1 MNETERKI
9 LRYIRNLR
17 PIILQD
23 GRLDIVETAWLVK
36 AIHQDEDLLGDDFK
50 AFVARLREVRAD
62 GVVTPQESESLV
74 RMMDA
79 LLAQAA
85 QLQAQAAQVQPVQ
98 ALPVQ
103 QTNPLAGLITMADAK
118 RIALTAA
125 GVAEADARNF
135 KVELDSEGVLMLYEV
150 EFDSGFHEYEYK
162 IDARTGAIVGTK
174 KKLDIF

>member
-1 MNETERKI
+1 MNKT
-9 LRYIRNLR
+9 IRNL
-17 PIILQD
+17 
-23 GRLDIVETAWLVK
+23 
-36 AIHQDEDLLGDDFK
+36 AIAALFIFPGLSGFPQ
-50 AFVARLREVRAD
+50 
-62 GVVTPQESESLV
+62 GVQQAAAPAPVSAQ
-74 RMMDA
+74 A
-79 LLAQAA
+79 AQAQAA

-98 ALPVQ
+98 ALLVQ

-125 GVAEADARNF
+125 GVAETDARNF

>member
-1 MNETERKI
+1 MNKT
-9 LRYIRNLR
+9 IRNL
-17 PIILQD
+17 
-23 GRLDIVETAWLVK
+23 
-36 AIHQDEDLLGDDFK
+36 AIAALFIFPGLSGF
-50 AFVARLREVRAD
+50 
-62 GVVTPQESESLV
+62 PQEVQQAAAPAPVSAQAAQAQADQL
-74 RMMDA
+74 R
-79 LLAQAA
+79 AQAA

-103 QTNPLAGLITMADAK
+103 RTNPLAGLITMADAK

>member
-1 MNETERKI
+1 MNKT
-9 LRYIRNLR
+9 IRNL
-17 PIILQD
+17 
-23 GRLDIVETAWLVK
+23 
-36 AIHQDEDLLGDDFK
+36 AIAALFIFPGLSGF
-50 AFVARLREVRAD
+50 
-62 GVVTPQESESLV
+62 PQEVQQAAAPAAPVSAQTAQAQADQL
-74 RMMDA
+74 R
-79 LLAQAA
+79 AQAA
-85 QLQAQAAQVQPVQ
+85 QLQAQAQPVQ

-103 QTNPLAGLITMADAK
+103 QTNPLAGLISMADAK

>member
-1 MNETERKI
+1 MNKTI
-9 LRYIRNLR
+9 
-17 PIILQD
+17 
-23 GRLDIVETAWLVK
+23 K
-36 AIHQDEDLLGDDFK
+36 ALAIAALFIFPGISGF
-50 AFVARLREVRAD
+50 
-62 GVVTPQESESLV
+62 PQEVQQAAAPAAPVSAQTAQAQADQL
-74 RMMDA
+74 RA
-79 LLAQAA
+79 QAAQLQAQAA

-125 GVAEADARNF
+125 GVAETDARNF

>member
-1 MNETERKI
+1 MNKT
-9 LRYIRNLR
+9 IRNL
-17 PIILQD
+17 
-23 GRLDIVETAWLVK
+23 
-36 AIHQDEDLLGDDFK
+36 AIAALFIFPGLSGF
-50 AFVARLREVRAD
+50 
-62 GVVTPQESESLV
+62 PQEVQQAAAPAAPVSAQTAQAQADQL
-74 RMMDA
+74 RA
-79 LLAQAA
+79 QAAQLQAQAA

-125 GVAEADARNF
+125 GVAETDARNF
-135 KVELDSEGVLMLYEV
+135 KVELDSEGMLMLYEV

>member
-1 MNETERKI
+1 MNKT
-9 LRYIRNLR
+9 IRNL
-17 PIILQD
+17 
-23 GRLDIVETAWLVK
+23 
-36 AIHQDEDLLGDDFK
+36 AIAALFIFPGLSGFPQ
-50 AFVARLREVRAD
+50 AVQQAAAPVAPVSAQAAQAQTDQLR
-62 GVVTPQESESLV
+62 
-74 RMMDA
+74 
-79 LLAQAA
+79 AQAA

-125 GVAEADARNF
+125 GVAETDARNF

>member
-1 MNETERKI
+1 MNKT
-9 LRYIRNLR
+9 IRNL
-17 PIILQD
+17 
-23 GRLDIVETAWLVK
+23 
-36 AIHQDEDLLGDDFK
+36 AIAAL
-50 AFVARLREVRAD
+50 FVFPGLSGFPQ
-62 GVVTPQESESLV
+62 GVPQAAAPAAPVS
-74 RMMDA
+74 A
-79 LLAQAA
+79 QAAQAQAA

-125 GVAEADARNF
+125 GVAETDARNF